1 MTPNHAESGELLLPS
16 SKASPKAHS
25 AEMPAIPTAIPAEM
39 LPNGP
44 KPDGKRCTE
53 ELTKQQHTEQV
64 CCPAN
69 TALHVT
75 QAWHSC

>member
-1 MTPNHAESGELLLPS
+1 
-16 SKASPKAHS
+16 
-25 AEMPAIPTAIPAEM
+25 MPAIPTAIPAEM

-69 TALHVT
+69 TAFHVT